1 MNIGTWLNWRIASMR
16 SSTDQRRI
24 STARKWMRYARRLY
38 LKGLAYQQAAVSL
51 APEIKDERTD
61 E

>member
-24 STARKWMRYARRLY
+24 TTARKWMRYARRLY
-38 LKGLAYQQAAVSL
+38 RRAELYRAAAVSL